1 MTKLSTTNDASS
13 NDTSLLDEIIE
24 RTEPLSLPD
33 PHVNLPSI
41 QLAKLVSNSAEGVFV
56 ALNENEAP
64 VLALSLA
71 PISESDIGKICAIQ
85 FINGNKHNP
94 LIMGL
99 IQHNNYSSA
108 SPEDLLSNVVFTTPQ
123 HGQLHIQAS
132 DSITLQC
139 GESSLTLTA
148 DGFVQIRAL
157 YIDNYASAT
166 NRIKGGSVQV
176 N

>member
-1 MTKLSTTNDASS
+1 MTKLSITNEIRP
-13 NDTSLLDEIIE
+13 NDPSLLDEIIE
-24 RTEPLSLPD
+24 QTEPLSLAEEQAR
-33 PHVNLPSI
+33 LPSI
-41 QLAKLVSNSAEGVFV
+41 QLARLVSYSEKSVFIV
-56 ALNENEAP
+56 LNEIDTP
-64 VLALSLA
+64 ILALSLA
-71 PISESDIGKICAIQ
+71 PIVESDIGKICAIQ
-85 FINGNKHNP
+85 FINGNKQNP

-99 IQHNNYSSA
+99 IQQNNHSMILPETPLNNMMFS
-108 SPEDLLSNVVFTTPQ
+108 SPE

-132 DSITLQC
+132 ESITLQC

-148 DGFVQIRAL
+148 DGFVQIKAL

>member
-1 MTKLSTTNDASS
+1 
-13 NDTSLLDEIIE
+13 
-24 RTEPLSLPD
+24 
-33 PHVNLPSI
+33 
-41 QLAKLVSNSAEGVFV
+41 
-56 ALNENEAP
+56 
-64 VLALSLA
+64 
-71 PISESDIGKICAIQ
+71 ISELDIGKICAIQ
-85 FINGNKHNP
+85 FINGNKHAP

-99 IQHNNYSSA
+99 VQHNNYSATSTET
-108 SPEDLLSNVVFTTPQ
+108 PLNNVIFTNRQ